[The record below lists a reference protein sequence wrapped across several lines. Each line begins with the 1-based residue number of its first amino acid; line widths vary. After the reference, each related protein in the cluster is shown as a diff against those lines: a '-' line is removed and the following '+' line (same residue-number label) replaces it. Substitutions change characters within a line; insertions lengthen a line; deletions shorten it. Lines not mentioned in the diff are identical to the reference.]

1 LDVPSKGVFA
11 NLKKTCAMGSL
22 GTVARLGLVVG
33 VTGVWPLIGQTVVDV
48 PDRAKFDEIFDGFN
62 GDRLKCNARAI
73 DPFIDFGF
81 RFILPYGAECEIR
94 QFGGVASRLKTY
106 LRVRRE
112 DGTQMVFGDK
122 FLIPAAPKGFDLTK
136 LRGVHN
142 EIELSG
148 AVAAGVGAYDM
159 ELLMVDNHNRI
170 YRKHWRAKALP
181 RGRERDVNFSLRP
194 GSLME
199 MAPSPLPSKSGARR
213 DARITVLLN
222 AAPVNPWSRKLR
234 AWDRAFLLNS
244 LSSLLRQLSYS
255 SVRVIAFNLEQQKE
269 VFREDDFGERDVSKL
284 NEALRSLE
292 LGKIEYA
299 TLQRREGWAELLLR
313 LLKEETHADQP
324 SQALVFLGPSLR
336 LVEKAPPEMLVG
348 YQPSELP
355 LFCVTYYP
363 HVGSDFPDSLQDLT
377 KALKGRVFRI
387 HSPSELAQNLEKLQ
401 RAIEGDGTAKTAR
414 TSP

>member
-1 LDVPSKGVFA
+1 
-11 NLKKTCAMGSL
+11 MGSL
-22 GTVARLGLVVG
+22 GTVARLGLLVG
-33 VTGVWPLIGQTVVDV
+33 VTGVWPLMGQTIVDV
-48 PDRAKFDEIFDGFN
+48 PDRAKFDEIFDGFT
-62 GDRLKCNARAI
+62 GERLKCNARDI
-73 DPFIDFGF
+73 NPFIDFGF

-94 QFGGVASRLKTY
+94 QFGGVASELKAY

-112 DGTQMVFGDK
+112 GGTQMVFGDK

-136 LRGVHN
+136 LRGVHS

-159 ELLMVDNHNRI
+159 DLLLVDNHNRI

-181 RGRERDVNFSLRP
+181 RGRERAVNFSLP
-194 GSLME
+194 PDSLME
-199 MAPSPLPSKSGARR
+199 MAPPPIPSKVGARR

-222 AAPVNPWSRKLR
+222 AAPINPWSRKLR

-255 SVRVIAFNLEQQKE
+255 SVRVVAFNLEQQKE
-269 VFREDDFGERDVSKL
+269 VFRQDNFGERDVSKL
-284 NEALRSLE
+284 NEALRRLE

-299 TLQRREGWAELLLR
+299 TLLRTEGWAELLLR

-324 SQALVFLGPSLR
+324 SQALVFLGPLLR
-336 LVEKAPPEMLVG
+336 LAEKAPPEMLVG

-363 HVGSDFPDSLQDLT
+363 RVGSDFPDSLQDFT